1 MVDFSTDF
9 PEPCETSKNKRI
21 LIGKNVEKLP
31 EFSTSTL
38 ERSLNVIIN
47 DPENRMLV
55 NSPIKASNNNS
66 SFNTVSESL
75 FDICNENFNGNDSS
89 KIKIINRPQTQNN
102 LNFGKDFV
110 CIPMNQNVN
119 QLNGFPIHAANYITQ
134 FGQPV
139 QQNPMFIDLNN
150 LAGAK
155 QIIQP
160 QIMRPVIIPS
170 SFNQNLIQKTPQPAQ
185 PAQTDNFKKLM
196 PMPTTPGVH
205 SHLKKALLET
215 NESKK
220 KGRKSSVE
228 ITSSD
233 IATFNSIKKSAE
245 EEKEKKP
252 KKPREY
258 RRITPTIRAMMLKN
272 IENGTSTPQSTP
284 APDHSPQ
291 QTAEIEEI
299 AQNQDVHDEISNIF
313 VMGETNKASNDS
325 KCDQGNS
332 SDISLDDMIVNGTD
346 KKKKKNKKAHNKSK
360 NDDSSDDDFL
370 LITATTN
377 TSRNLRSRTSSQR
390 KML

>member
-1 MVDFSTDF
+1 MVDFSSDF
-9 PEPCETSKNKRI
+9 PETCETSKNKRI

-31 EFSTSTL
+31 EFSASTL

-47 DPENRMLV
+47 DPENRLSV
-55 NSPIKASNNNS
+55 NSSIKASNNNN

-75 FDICNENFNGNDSS
+75 FDICNETFNGNDSS
-89 KIKIINRPQTQNN
+89 KIKIINRAQTQN

-110 CIPMNQNVN
+110 CIPMNQNAN

-150 LAGAK
+150 LPGAK

-160 QIMRPVIIPS
+160 QIMRPVIIPN
-170 SFNQNLIQKTPQPAQ
+170 SFSQNLIQKTPQPAQ
-185 PAQTDNFKKLM
+185 PAQIDNFKKLM

-205 SHLKKALLET
+205 SHLKKALSES

-220 KGRKSSVE
+220 KGRKSSIE

-272 IENGTSTPQSTP
+272 IENGTPISQSTP
-284 APDHSPQ
+284 APNHSLEE
-291 QTAEIEEI
+291 TAEIEEI
-299 AQNQDVHDEISNIF
+299 AQNKDVHDEISNIF
-313 VMGETNKASNDS
+313 VMGEANKASNDS

-346 KKKKKNKKAHNKSK
+346 KKKKKNKQAHNKSK

-377 TSRNLRSRTSSQR
+377 TRNLRSRTSSQR